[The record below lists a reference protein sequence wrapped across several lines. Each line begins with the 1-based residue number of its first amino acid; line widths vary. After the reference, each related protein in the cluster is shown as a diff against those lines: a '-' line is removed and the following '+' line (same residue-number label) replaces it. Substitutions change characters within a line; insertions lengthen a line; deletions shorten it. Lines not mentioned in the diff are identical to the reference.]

1 MCEKSVDKILSRK
14 VDCYDYL
21 ETCML
26 LDGLSCQMRR
36 WQTAPVLHHLHQPSK
51 FSWIPLAFTHPF
63 QRENLHASFFSA
75 DESTSWETP
84 ALYHPYLGIYPG

>member
-1 MCEKSVDKILSRK
+1 MVDS
-14 VDCYDYL
+14 DDYL

-26 LDGLSCQMRR
+26 LDGFSRQIRR
-36 WQTAPVLHHLHQPSK
+36 WQTAPLLYHLHQLSE
-51 FSWIPLAFTHPF
+51 FSWIPLTFTHPF